1 MHTKEKATAYTPQ
14 LSRPLSGILRRI
26 AWYQKEPMTKTL
38 EHMVREAAGKYTPRE
53 LCGACKGEK
62 SQCETC
68 LVMEQE
74 IDSIINN
81 LSATS

>member
-1 MHTKEKATAYTPQ
+1 MHSNGKATAYTPQ
-14 LSRPLSGILRRI
+14 LSRALSGILRRI

-38 EHMVREAAGKYTPRE
+38 ERMVREAAGKYTPRE
-53 LCGACKGEK
+53 LCGACKGE
-62 SQCETC
+62 ETC

-81 LSATS
+81 LSTTS